1 MSSRKGILVALTMLT
16 AVPAFAAVRL
26 TYQLNGAAVPVSW
39 PSTAFPIHY
48 AIDSNVVAKIGSTE
62 PIEHAFSD
70 WTTVPDTAIAFVSNG
85 VINNAKAG
93 QDGVNTVSVADGL
106 FAGQNFIALTTNW
119 YDETA
124 HIKESDIQV
133 DPGALAG
140 NYNVQQVVE
149 HEVGH
154 LLGLDH
160 SAVLSSMMYP
170 FVGLDG
176 VPSLDS
182 DDKIAMQMLYPR
194 IDSGGAIMQGRVV
207 GDGGGI
213 YAAQVVAVNDGGAPV
228 ATVLTNQNGDF
239 EMRGVPPGNYRLYAE
254 PLDGPVDVRNLSGN
268 WRNAKTTSFP
278 TEFADGGSVH
288 VDGGKV
294 YGNLVINAAGTTQL
308 NPKWVGS
315 FDPGQ
320 ANLSLNSTAIV
331 LAPGETTSIA
341 VAGDGFVSGMT
352 TFDLGSRDIKR
363 VSDFTYAGN
372 YVYATFAV
380 AGNAPPQSLVI
391 FVKSGNQ
398 EAALTGGVRIAS
410 KARGRAVRH

>member
-1 MSSRKGILVALTMLT
+1 MLVALTMLT
-16 AVPAFAAVRL
+16 AVPAFASVRL

-48 AIDSNVVAKIGSTE
+48 AIDSNIVAKIGSTE
-62 PIEHAFSD
+62 PIEHAFTD
-70 WTTVPDTAIAFVSNG
+70 WTTIPDTAIAFVSDG

-93 QDGVNTVSVADGL
+93 QDGVNTISVADGL

-119 YDETA
+119 YDDTA

-194 IDSGGAIMQGRVV
+194 TDSGGAIMQGRVL

-213 YAAQVVAVNDGGAPV
+213 YAAQVVAVSDSGAPV
-228 ATVLTNQNGDF
+228 ATALTNQNGEF

-278 TEFADGGSVH
+278 TQFADGGSIH

-294 YGNLVINAAGTTQL
+294 YGNVVINAPGTTQL

-315 FDPGQ
+315 FDPAQ

-331 LAPGETTSIA
+331 LAPGETTAIA

-352 TFDLGSRDIKR
+352 TFDMGSADIRR

-380 AGNAPPQSLVI
+380 AANASPQSLNI
-391 FVKSGNQ
+391 FVKSGNL

-410 KARGRAVRH
+410 KTRGRAVRH